1 MGYKHLIFDID
12 GTLVDNEKVVIATWQ
27 ETILQLFGKHY
38 ETSDL
43 NFVLGI
49 PGVTTMERLGA
60 ENPQEAFVVWG
71 QNFIKHKA
79 EIELFPHIEH
89 TIAAL
94 KSKGLDLGLV
104 TSRTHDELNN
114 DFALGE
120 IIGNFDTIICV
131 TDAPRPKPNPDPLLV
146 YLERCGLSPDEVL
159 YIGDSDYDYHCAKNA
174 KVDFGVASWGDN
186 RISHTDAR
194 FSFNSPMD
202 ILNI

>member
-159 YIGDSDYDYHCAKNA
+159 YIGDSDYDYLCAKNA

-186 RISHTDAR
+186 RIRHTDAR

>member
-27 ETILQLFGKHY
+27 ETILQLFGKLY

-71 QNFIKHKA
+71 QTFIKHKA
-79 EIELFPHIEH
+79 EIELFPHIEN

-186 RISHTDAR
+186 RIRHTDAR

>member
-79 EIELFPHIEH
+79 EIALFPHIEH

-146 YLERCGLSPDEVL
+146 YMERCGLSPDEVL

-186 RISHTDAR
+186 KIRHTDAR

>member
-146 YLERCGLSPDEVL
+146 YMERCGLSPNEVL
-159 YIGDSDYDYHCAKNA
+159 YIGDSDYDYLCAKNA

>member
-79 EIELFPHIEH
+79 EIELFPHIQH

>member
-1 MGYKHLIFDID
+1 MGYKHLVFDID

-71 QNFIKHKA
+71 QNFTKHKA
-79 EIELFPHIEH
+79 EIELFPHIEN

>member
-146 YLERCGLSPDEVL
+146 YMERCGLSPDEVL
-159 YIGDSDYDYHCAKNA
+159 YIGDSDYDYHCAKYA

>member
-60 ENPQEAFVVWG
+60 ENPQEAFVGWG

-79 EIELFPHIEH
+79 EIALFPHIEH

-94 KSKGLDLGLV
+94 KSKGLELGLV

-186 RISHTDAR
+186 MISHPDAR

>member
-120 IIGNFDTIICV
+120 IIEHFDTIICV

-146 YLERCGLSPDEVL
+146 YMERCGLSPDEVL

>member
-38 ETSDL
+38 EISDL

-120 IIGNFDTIICV
+120 IISNFDTIICV

-202 ILNI
+202 ILKI

>member
-146 YLERCGLSPDEVL
+146 YMERCGLSPDEVL

-186 RISHTDAR
+186 RIRHTDAR
-194 FSFNSPMD
+194 FCFNSPMD

>member
-71 QNFIKHKA
+71 QTFIKHKA
-79 EIELFPHIEH
+79 EIELFPHIEN

-120 IIGNFDTIICV
+120 IIEHFDTIICV

-146 YLERCGLSPDEVL
+146 YMERCGLSPDEVL

-186 RISHTDAR
+186 RIRHTDAR

>member
-79 EIELFPHIEH
+79 EIELFPHIEN

-94 KSKGLDLGLV
+94 KSKGLGLGLV

-146 YLERCGLSPDEVL
+146 YMERCGLSPDEVL

>member
-174 KVDFGVASWGDN
+174 KVDFGVALWGDN
-186 RISHTDAR
+186 RISHTDTR

-202 ILNI
+202 ILRI

>member
-27 ETILQLFGKHY
+27 ETILQLFGKRY

-60 ENPQEAFVVWG
+60 ENPHEAFVVWG

-79 EIELFPHIEH
+79 EIELFPHIEN

-120 IIGNFDTIICV
+120 IIEHFDTIICV

-159 YIGDSDYDYHCAKNA
+159 YIGDSDYDYLCAKNA

-186 RISHTDAR
+186 RIRHTDAM

>member
-146 YLERCGLSPDEVL
+146 YMERCGLSPDEVL

-174 KVDFGVASWGDN
+174 KVDFGVALWGDN
-186 RISHTDAR
+186 RISHTDTR
-194 FSFNSPMD
+194 FSFNSPID
-202 ILNI
+202 ILRI

>member
-146 YLERCGLSPDEVL
+146 YMERCGLSPDEVL

-186 RISHTDAR
+186 RIKHTDAR

>member
-79 EIELFPHIEH
+79 EIELFPHIKH

-186 RISHTDAR
+186 RIRHTDAR

>member
-27 ETILQLFGKHY
+27 ETILQLFGKYY

-71 QNFIKHKA
+71 QNFTKHKA
-79 EIELFPHIEH
+79 EIELFPHIEN

-146 YLERCGLSPDEVL
+146 YMERCGLSPDEVL

-194 FSFNSPMD
+194 YSFNSPMD

>member
-79 EIELFPHIEH
+79 EIELFPHIEN

-186 RISHTDAR
+186 RIRHTDAR

>member
-174 KVDFGVASWGDN
+174 KVDFGVALWGDN
-186 RISHTDAR
+186 RISHTDTR
-194 FSFNSPMD
+194 FSFTSPMD
-202 ILNI
+202 ILRI

>member
-27 ETILQLFGKHY
+27 ETILQLFGKRY

-114 DFALGE
+114 DFALGV

>member
-27 ETILQLFGKHY
+27 ETIQQLFGKHY

-146 YLERCGLSPDEVL
+146 YMERCGLSPDEVL

-186 RISHTDAR
+186 RIRHTDAR

-202 ILNI
+202 ILNV

>member
-38 ETSDL
+38 ETPDL

-79 EIELFPHIEH
+79 EIELFPHIEN

>member
-186 RISHTDAR
+186 RIRHTDAR

>member
-146 YLERCGLSPDEVL
+146 YMERCGLSPDEVL

-186 RISHTDAR
+186 RIRHTDAR

>member
-49 PGVTTMERLGA
+49 PGVTTMECLGA

-146 YLERCGLSPDEVL
+146 YMERCGLSPDEVL

-186 RISHTDAR
+186 RIRHTDAR

>member
-79 EIELFPHIEH
+79 EIELFPHIEN
-89 TIAAL
+89 TIVAL

-146 YLERCGLSPDEVL
+146 YMERCGLSPDEVL

-174 KVDFGVASWGDN
+174 KVDFGVALWGDN
-186 RISHTDAR
+186 RISHTDTR

-202 ILNI
+202 ILRI

>member
-27 ETILQLFGKHY
+27 ETILQLFGKRY

-79 EIELFPHIEH
+79 EIELFPHIEN

-146 YLERCGLSPDEVL
+146 YMERCGLSPDEVL

-186 RISHTDAR
+186 RIKHTDAR

-202 ILNI
+202 ILKI

>member
-79 EIELFPHIEH
+79 EIELFPHIEN

-146 YLERCGLSPDEVL
+146 YMERCGLSPDEVL

-174 KVDFGVASWGDN
+174 KVDFGVALWGDN

>member
-79 EIELFPHIEH
+79 EIELFPHIEN

-146 YLERCGLSPDEVL
+146 YMERCGLSPDEVL

-186 RISHTDAR
+186 RINHTDAR
-194 FSFNSPMD
+194 FSFNSPID

>member
-27 ETILQLFGKHY
+27 ETILQLFGKRY
-38 ETSDL
+38 EISDL

-79 EIELFPHIEH
+79 EIELFPHIEN
-89 TIAAL
+89 TIVAL

-186 RISHTDAR
+186 RIRHTDVR

>member
-27 ETILQLFGKHY
+27 ETILQLFGKRY

-79 EIELFPHIEH
+79 EIELFPHIEN

-194 FSFNSPMD
+194 FSFNSPID
-202 ILNI
+202 ILRI